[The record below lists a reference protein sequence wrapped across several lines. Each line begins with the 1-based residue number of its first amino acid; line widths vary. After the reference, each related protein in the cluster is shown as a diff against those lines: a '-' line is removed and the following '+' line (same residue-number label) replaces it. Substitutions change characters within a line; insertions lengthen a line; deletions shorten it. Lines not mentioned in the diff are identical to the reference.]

1 MQDYQHLKDKLD
13 RAYDATEN
21 FIIDYTVKMEY
32 PVQFLNSVL
41 MSLETSE
48 GMEASRANLEI
59 LQVTLNEMNLVLNR
73 LMKNLEK
80 EETLCGSVDSID
92 STFEHPIVVM
102 PLNEPAE

>member
-1 MQDYQHLKDKLD
+1 MQDYQNLKNKLD

-21 FIIDYTVKMEY
+21 FIVDYTVKMEY

-41 MSLETSE
+41 ASLETSE
-48 GMEASRANLEI
+48 GIEASRANLEI

-80 EETLCGSVDSID
+80 EETLCRSADSID
-92 STFEHPIVVM
+92 PTFEPPIVVIS
-102 PLNEPAE
+102 LNESAG